1 MLDLLTLI
9 LQRLATSI
17 AAVNQQPSMASLRG
31 LEGAGAAAYFE
42 GFAALLPARLH
53 FNGRNRR
60 SPRDPANARLS
71 LTSEQAFV
79 IGYDISHPRR
89 LLRVHREMYKH
100 ASLLEYSIF
109 LLVDSDAAKDHCLQ
123 EIDALMNHRTTTCAA
138 MRCRH
143 AVFRAASDAPAC
155 PRESSG
161 AACRRR
167 SREGERRVRMKVL
180 VEVLHVEWPLQG
192 DCSMARRWHR

>member
-71 LTSEQAFV
+71 LTSEQVFV

-89 LLRVHREMYKH
+89 LLRVHREMCKH
-100 ASLLEYSIF
+100 ASLLE
-109 LLVDSDAAKDHCLQ
+109 
-123 EIDALMNHRTTTCAA
+123 
-138 MRCRH
+138 
-143 AVFRAASDAPAC
+143 
-155 PRESSG
+155 
-161 AACRRR
+161 
-167 SREGERRVRMKVL
+167 
-180 VEVLHVEWPLQG
+180 
-192 DCSMARRWHR
+192 